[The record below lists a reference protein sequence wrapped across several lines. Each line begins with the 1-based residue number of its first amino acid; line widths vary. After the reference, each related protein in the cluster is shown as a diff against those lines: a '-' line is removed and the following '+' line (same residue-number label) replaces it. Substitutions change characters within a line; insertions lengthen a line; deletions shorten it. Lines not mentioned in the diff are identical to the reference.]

1 MLQTAQ
7 CQPSSNSDVCLHCGE
22 NYRLQKNIFTFKES
36 QILISN
42 ILLPEIDMLL
52 LANFCKFEVALV
64 VKVKFI
70 AE

>member
-7 CQPSSNSDVCLHCGE
+7 CQPSSNSDLRLQCGE
-22 NYRLQKNIFTFKES
+22 NYRLQKNIFTFNES
-36 QILISN
+36 QILIN